1 VHILIKIRRVIGK
14 HEIGIMECTETVST
28 EQDKY
33 ISGITVRREVMGD
46 AFVDKALD
54 AATDFTQPLQD
65 LVTRNAWGETWV
77 RKGIDRKTRSLVT
90 IATLAALKA
99 STELK
104 GHVRGALRNG
114 CTIEEIQEVLLH
126 STVYC
131 GMPSGVEAFRS
142 AKEAIEAWQAESE
155 NS

>member
-1 VHILIKIRRVIGK
+1 MDN
-14 HEIGIMECTETVST
+14 E
-28 EQDKY
+28 KY
-33 ISGITVRREVMGD
+33 QAGLAVRREVMGD

-54 AATDFTQPLQD
+54 NTTDFTQPLQE
-65 LVTRNAWGETWV
+65 LVTRNAWGEVWV
-77 RKGIDRKTRSLVT
+77 RDAISKQTRSLIT

-114 CTIEEIQEVLLH
+114 CTVEEIQEVLLH

-131 GMPSGVEAFRS
+131 GMPAGVEAFRS
-142 AKEAIEAWQAESE
+142 AKEAIDAWQAE